1 MKASNLIDLEIADYQ
16 HTVKGLEAKV
26 TVKDKELEEVKS
38 SLRQQQ
44 DTLSELKRSL
54 GMYQSSLAQSEEHTS
69 PAYSM

>member
-38 SLRQQQ
+38 SLRLQQ
-44 DTLSELKRSL
+44 DSSIELKRSL
-54 GMYQSSLAQSEEHTS
+54 GM
-69 PAYSM
+69 